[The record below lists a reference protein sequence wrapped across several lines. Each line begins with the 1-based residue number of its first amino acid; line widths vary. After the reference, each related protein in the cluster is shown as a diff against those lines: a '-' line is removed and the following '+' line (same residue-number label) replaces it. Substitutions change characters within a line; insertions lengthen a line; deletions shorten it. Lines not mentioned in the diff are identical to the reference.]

1 MDNWQDNIN
10 FVLVAPSESG
20 NVGSSARAIKAMGFS
35 RMSIVEPPEFT
46 TEVDYMSY
54 HGLDVFINA
63 GMHDTFKE
71 AIADATLVIGLSRRE
86 GKDRGTMIS
95 MDEATAMIVEN
106 ARSGNVSAVAFGREA
121 KGLFN
126 EDTEECA
133 YLVSIPAGGYHSSL
147 NLSHAVQVMAYEL
160 HRTAIRGS
168 EEEPPLASL
177 AAHGELE
184 HLFGRVMKLLEEL
197 NYTKHGDR
205 EIGRKLRVA
214 FKHFLLRARITGRE
228 MKMFEGVIARILDR
242 LPSNE

>member
-86 GKDRGTMIS
+86 GKDRGTMLS
-95 MDEATAMIVEN
+95 MDEATAMLVEN
-106 ARSGNVSAVAFGREA
+106 ARSGNVSAVAFGRE
-121 KGLFN
+121 
-126 EDTEECA
+126 TT
-133 YLVSIPAGGYHSSL
+133 PT
-147 NLSHAVQVMAYEL
+147 
-160 HRTAIRGS
+160 TA
-168 EEEPPLASL
+168 A
-177 AAHGELE
+177 
-184 HLFGRVMKLLEEL
+184 
-197 NYTKHGDR
+197 T
-205 EIGRKLRVA
+205 
-214 FKHFLLRARITGRE
+214 TGR
-228 MKMFEGVIARILDR
+228 A
-242 LPSNE
+242 S